1 MTRLKKAGGAMVV
14 ALAGAIFA
22 PVVLAAAERMFIP
35 LGDGN
40 AIVIVDIAEDKVVGR
55 IDDVPASHGLA
66 GTPDGRYLIAG
77 SSQTRPIG
85 TPLAKPAA
93 VSEEDH
99 KVHHEP
105 GKEGAKTAGLISTVT
120 IVRQADGKIERRIDV
135 PGAVHHV
142 ATSPD
147 SRFAV
152 VTHPA
157 GNGISVIDLSS
168 FAVTKTIPTGL
179 VASYAVFSADG
190 TRLYV
195 TNGGSGTVSDVD
207 ARSWSV
213 VGTFKVGRSPEH
225 EVLSPDGRELY
236 VNNVKDGSVS
246 AIVLA
251 DPRATRTYRVGRN
264 PHGIAVSDD
273 GATLYVAVEDDNKVL
288 ALDPKTGRQKALGLS
303 PAPYHAAV
311 IRGHGKLYVS
321 SAGAPK
327 MWVVDLKSF
336 TVIREVPIG
345 GKGHQMVQSPRS

>member
-1 MTRLKKAGGAMVV
+1 MTRLQKAGRAMVV
-14 ALAGAIFA
+14 ALAGAMA
-22 PVVLAAAERMFIP
+22 GPATLAAAERMFIP

-40 AIVIVDIAEDKVVGR
+40 AIVIVDIAEDKVIGR
-55 IDDVPASHGLA
+55 IEDVPASHGLA

-77 SSQTRPIG
+77 SSQTRPAG
-85 TPLAKPAA
+85 SPLAKPAA
-93 VSEEDH
+93 VSDEDH

-105 GKEGAKTAGLISTVT
+105 GKDGASGLISTVT
-120 IVRQADGKIERRIDV
+120 VVRQADGKIERRIDV

-142 ATSPD
+142 AASPD

-168 FAVTKTIPTGL
+168 FSVTKTIPTGL

-190 TRLYV
+190 ARLYV

-225 EVLSPDGRELY
+225 EVLSRDGRELY

-251 DPRATRTYRVGRN
+251 DPSATRTYRVGRN

-288 ALDPKTGRQKALGLS
+288 ALDPKTGRHKALALS

-311 IRGHGKLYVS
+311 VRGHGKLYVS

-336 TVIREVPIG
+336 AVVREVPIG

>member
-1 MTRLKKAGGAMVV
+1 MTRFQNAARAMMVG
-14 ALAGAIFA
+14 LAGAMA
-22 PVVLAAAERMFIP
+22 GPVTLAAAERMFIP

-40 AIVIVDIAEDKVVGR
+40 AIVIVDIADDKIIGR
-55 IDDVPASHGLA
+55 IEDVPASHGLA

-77 SSQTRPIG
+77 SSQTRPAG

-93 VSEEDH
+93 VSDEDH

-105 GKEGAKTAGLISTVT
+105 GKDGALGLISTVT
-120 IVRQADGKIERRIDV
+120 VVRQADGKIERRIDV

-142 ATSPD
+142 AASPD

-213 VGTFKVGRSPEH
+213 IGTFKVGRSPEH

-288 ALDPKTGRQKALGLS
+288 ALDPKTGRQKALALS

-311 IRGHGKLYVS
+311 VRGHGKLYVS

-336 TVIREVPIG
+336 TLTREVLIG